1 MNGNFSGY
9 VKHLLA
15 GGILTKD
22 ELLEI
27 AQTIDTKE
35 LLEGAN
41 EVRKKIKGD
50 QAHLCAALNIKSG
63 CCSENCY
70 YCSQS
75 KYYKTHVNYYDIIES
90 NTVKEFA
97 DFNLRHG
104 VHNLGLSSSGGFY
117 SDLNRKKL
125 LSVYKKISSETPL
138 ILCGAHGILRNTE
151 EAQEL
156 KDAGLTTYEHN
167 LQTSERFYSQIC
179 TTHTYQQRIDT
190 IHFAQSVGLNI
201 CSGGIIGLGESMEDR
216 IDMALTLR
224 KLNIKSVPINILN
237 PVKGTPYGDKQ
248 VSLSIEEALRS
259 IAMFR
264 LTLKDANL
272 IYGAG
277 RTFMGENRSY
287 AFMSGMNGIVVGDF
301 LTAKGNSIE
310 ADVELLKMHGMTPVP
325 SFKA

>member
-1 MNGNFSGY
+1 MNEIFNGY
-9 VKHLLA
+9 INRLLD
-15 GGILTKD
+15 GGTLSKA

-27 AQTIDTKE
+27 SQTVDTKE
-35 LLEGAN
+35 LLAGAN
-41 EVRKKIKGD
+41 KVREKIKGN

-63 CCSENCY
+63 YCSENCR

-75 KYYKTHVNYYDIIES
+75 KYYKTHVKYYDIIES

-97 DFNLRHG
+97 DFNLEKG
-104 VHNLGLSSSGGFY
+104 VHNLGLSSSGGSY
-117 SDLNRKKL
+117 SDLDRKKL
-125 LSVYKKISSETPL
+125 LSVYKSISAETPL
-138 ILCGAHGILRNTE
+138 ILCGAHGILHSVE

-156 KDAGLTTYEHN
+156 KNAGLTTYEHN
-167 LQTSERFYSQIC
+167 LQTSERFYPQIC

-190 IHFAQSVGLNI
+190 IRFAQSVGLNI

-224 KLNIKSVPINILN
+224 ELNIKSVPINILN
-237 PVKGTPYGDKQ
+237 PVPGTPYGDKP
-248 VSLSIEEALRS
+248 VALTIEEALRS
-259 IAMFR
+259 IAIFR
-264 LTLKDANL
+264 LTLTDANL

-277 RTFMGENRSY
+277 RAFMGEKRSL

-310 ADVELLKMHGMTPVP
+310 ADVELLKAHGMTPVP
-325 SFKA
+325 SFKS